1 LTKRISK
8 TNVIQM
14 PKKKSSESKDEQ
26 LYLAQNKVYDA
37 WESIGKR
44 RVTLAREALAISED
58 CADAYIVLA
67 EKLKNGKQRIPL
79 YREAVAA
86 GERALGADWK
96 TKYKGACWG
105 TLETRPVM
113 RALAKLAIEL
123 QSEDELPEAL
133 QLYRS
138 LLELNPGDNQGIRY
152 LFLGCLYEAGCDEEL
167 EKLLAA
173 YAGDIAAEFAYTAA
187 LYLFRKH
194 GPSKESLKAL
204 KAAFK
209 GNDYV
214 PIFLSGI
221 AEMPAEAPSTVG
233 FGDDREAIAY
243 VKENSHLWW
252 NTEGAT
258 EWMADSLAINL
269 RKSIN
274 DRNIAEAVL
283 LALKG

>member
-44 RVTLAREALAISED
+44 RVKLAREALAISED

-113 RALAKLAIEL
+113 RALAKLRRTAIYGGTPKAPRNGWRTHSPSICGSPL
-123 QSEDELPEAL
+123 TIGT
-133 QLYRS
+133 
-138 LLELNPGDNQGIRY
+138 LLK
-152 LFLGCLYEAGCDEEL
+152 LFYW
-167 EKLLAA
+167 
-173 YAGDIAAEFAYTAA
+173 
-187 LYLFRKH
+187 R
-194 GPSKESLKAL
+194 
-204 KAAFK
+204 
-209 GNDYV
+209 
-214 PIFLSGI
+214 
-221 AEMPAEAPSTVG
+221 
-233 FGDDREAIAY
+233 
-243 VKENSHLWW
+243 
-252 NTEGAT
+252 
-258 EWMADSLAINL
+258 
-269 RKSIN
+269 
-274 DRNIAEAVL
+274 
-283 LALKG
+283 